1 MLYFQLNT
9 NIDTLWESVIYKIND
24 ERLKLNEENDEIT
37 YSNNDSKKDDAPS
50 IEENNVESDV
60 ESDGESDDIKET
72 ENEPKSPLDSPSSS
86 VDNSPGLPRRGS
98 AEKFKIEPMMV

>member
-1 MLYFQLNT
+1 M
-9 NIDTLWESVIYKIND
+9 DRMMS
-24 ERLKLNEENDEIT
+24 
-37 YSNNDSKKDDAPS
+37 
-50 IEENNVESDV
+50 
-60 ESDGESDDIKET
+60 GEFDDIKET